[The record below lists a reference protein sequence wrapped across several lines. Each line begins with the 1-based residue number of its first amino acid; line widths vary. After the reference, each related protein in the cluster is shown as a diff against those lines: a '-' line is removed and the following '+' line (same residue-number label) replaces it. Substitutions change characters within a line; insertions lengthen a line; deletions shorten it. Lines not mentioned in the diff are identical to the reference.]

1 MQRKLYKYKLLRNKQ
16 TIEITIEITIVQKYD
31 KTIVGAMS
39 VINSKNKALYT

>member
-1 MQRKLYKYKLLRNKQ
+1 MQRKLYKYRLLRNKQ
-16 TIEITIEITIVQKYD
+16 TIEITIVQKYD